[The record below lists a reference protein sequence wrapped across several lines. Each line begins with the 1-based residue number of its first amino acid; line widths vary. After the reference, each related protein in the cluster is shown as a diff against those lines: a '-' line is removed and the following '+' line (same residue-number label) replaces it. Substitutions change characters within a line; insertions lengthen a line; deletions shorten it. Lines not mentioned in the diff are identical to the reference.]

1 MPLIQSATKKALS
14 ENIAREQRAG
24 KPPAQAAA
32 IAYSVQRE
40 ARKSGSHSRH
50 IEELGSAYEQSVSS
64 GAKPEYHA
72 TVTLSRSPKK
82 GRGS

>member
-1 MPLIQSATKKALS
+1 MPLIKSKSKKAFQKNVKT
-14 ENIAREQRAG
+14 EIAAG
-24 KPPAQAAA
+24 RPVDQSVA

-64 GAKPEYHA
+64 GARPEYHA